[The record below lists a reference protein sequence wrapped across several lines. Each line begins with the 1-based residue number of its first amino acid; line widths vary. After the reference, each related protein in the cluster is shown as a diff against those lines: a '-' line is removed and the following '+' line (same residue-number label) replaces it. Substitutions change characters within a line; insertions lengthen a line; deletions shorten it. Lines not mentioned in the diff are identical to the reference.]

1 MSLLGSL
8 LGGVL
13 GQVFGGGQNNA
24 ANNPLMGIIGSL
36 LQGGGAGAAGGA
48 GGGLQN
54 LINELT
60 QGGLGREVNSWVST
74 GQNMPV
80 SGDSLRKPFGQGR
93 LQQMAQQ
100 SGLSMDELVGS
111 LSTHLPNV
119 VDRLTPEGRLPEP
132 GSLDEM
138 LKAFQQTQR

>member
-8 LGGVL
+8 IGGVL
-13 GQVFGGGQNNA
+13 GQVLGGGQNNA
-24 ANNPLMGIIGSL
+24 GNNPLMGIIGSL
-36 LQGGGAGAAGGA
+36 LQGGGGAAGGA

-54 LINELT
+54 LINELS

-74 GQNMPV
+74 GQNLPV
-80 SGDSLRKPFGQGR
+80 SGDALRKALGQGR

-100 SGLSMDELVGS
+100 SGLSMDELVGG
-111 LSTHLPNV
+111 LSNHLPNV
-119 VDRLTPEGRLPEP
+119 VDKLTPEGKLPEP

-138 LKAFQQTQR
+138 LKAFQQNQR

>member
-8 LGGVL
+8 IGGVL
-13 GQVFGGGQNNA
+13 GQVLGGGQNNA

-36 LQGGGAGAAGGA
+36 LQGGGAGGA
-48 GGGLQN
+48 GGGLQS
-54 LINELT
+54 LINELS

-74 GQNMPV
+74 GQNLPV
-80 SGDSLRKPFGQGR
+80 SGDALRKALGQGR

-100 SGLSMDELVGS
+100 SGLSMDELVGG

-119 VDRLTPEGRLPEP
+119 VDKLTPEGRLPEP

-138 LKAFQQTQR
+138 LKSFQQTQR